1 MAASGFEWRHLAWL
15 KTSWPTMHLHA
26 CSLRVSE
33 APGGRFPE
41 LVIQL
46 WIYWSAAADNWIKLR
61 EQFEKFLK
69 SFWEVVLDVTVSSP
83 LEFQTSN
90 KATFQILPKQKK
102 KRKKDLKWI
111 IPFNTLTKAQT
122 HEQMSCFL
130 FLLSFFSGKRKA
142 LINVT
147 LWTRIPWCRDWRH
160 DSHKAPSQ
168 TATCHRSILLFSSR
182 CGMRMIPRSGKKKG
196 RTLPRCLFS
205 VPLAITQLYSFLFH
219 RSNHS

>member
-102 KRKKDLKWI
+102 KEKKTWS
-111 IPFNTLTKAQT
+111 
-122 HEQMSCFL
+122 EL
-130 FLLSFFSGKRKA
+130 FLLTLSQRHKHTSRWVASCSSCLFSGKRKA

-168 TATCHRSILLFSSR
+168 TATCHISNTPSSPPISNCSSPPPLFFFLSSPLHPPLL
-182 CGMRMIPRSGKKKG
+182 
-196 RTLPRCLFS
+196 L
-205 VPLAITQLYSFLFH
+205 
-219 RSNHS
+219 